1 MPTIKPRNPQKVCVV
16 HGSPNAKENANVPM
30 SSMQSTLKE
39 PTLQSHTNF
48 KPHSLLSNAAS
59 ILGLADSTTL
69 PKSLSVGSNPK
80 SAKTSAGSKSPRPP
94 KKFNSNSNTNNNN
107 YANTAP
113 SPALAR
119 SSSNST
125 LFNSDN
131 FYMTQRK
138 DDTTGLSSDAIAD
151 SKLLSPADIVTFIES
166 LKYLVA
172 LSAGDVE
179 VSQHQI
185 GVIRTAVFSFYDIIY
200 EETSDFSAT
209 AIFCSSSLAPLLA
222 NLHAIQRYSVK
233 TTAPQF
239 HSPTP
244 TEINSIFCSITRA
257 FSLINAHH
265 ANPAEPVYLDTR
277 RLVNKIVDDTIWPL
291 QYVFTILVAV
301 LADDLAF
308 AAMEG
313 RKLAQR
319 FESSENRVSVQTLV
333 NDFGCGN
340 NGDLDQDFEDLV
352 TLFEKINLSSASP
365 QQDSLSAI
373 DSKGLLNE
381 PVKIESKYKDFDVEY
396 IEKMAGNAFIVY
408 TGKTDAFISK
418 QTSSSATRSDSKQ
431 TLETLMTQSSRNH
444 NKSHK
449 TTDAGVKTAIAR
461 ISANALTEGDA
472 LVVLSGWSGDD
483 NDEEVANDNISSKK
497 IQTLS
502 PPQLQHT
509 RSTSGHE
516 TLKKAGLFHAQSS
529 FVPTPPSVVPQN
541 SRGPTNS
548 FGHLGSTNGD
558 IVVCAPNVS
567 CSGSSGGTR
576 AFAAAEKLVNHK
588 FKTVSLARLDGVKYL
603 SPGYSRLTV
612 TILTERADVD
622 LMRKTRN
629 GWHDEIEKIEMLN
642 RVKDAL
648 KYGAIRIDKDLV
660 ALFF

>member
-1 MPTIKPRNPQKVCVV
+1 MTMPTIKPRNPQKAGVV
-16 HGSPNAKENANVPM
+16 HASPNAKENMNVPM
-30 SSMQSTLKE
+30 SPMQSTLKE
-39 PTLQSHTNF
+39 ATLQSHTNF

-59 ILGLADSTTL
+59 ILGLADSAAL
-69 PKSLSVGSNPK
+69 PKPLSAGSNPK
-80 SAKTSAGSKSPRPP
+80 SVKASACSKSPRPAR
-94 KKFNSNSNTNNNN
+94 KSNTSNNNN
-107 YANTAP
+107 ANVTP

-125 LFNSDN
+125 LFDSDS

-138 DDTTGLSSDAIAD
+138 DDAMGLSSDAIAD
-151 SKLLSPADIVTFIES
+151 SKLLSPADIVTFVES

-233 TTAPQF
+233 TTTPQF

-265 ANPAEPVYLDTR
+265 ADPAEPVYLDTR
-277 RLVNKIVDDTIWPL
+277 RLVDKIVEDTVWPL

-308 AAMEG
+308 AAMEA

-333 NDFGCGN
+333 NSSS
-340 NGDLDQDFEDLV
+340 DLDQDFEDLV
-352 TLFEKINLSSASP
+352 TLFEKINLGSVSS
-365 QQDSLSAI
+365 QQDSVSTI
-373 DSKGLLNE
+373 DSKAVLNE
-381 PVKIESKYKDFDVEY
+381 PTTIESKYNDFDAEY

-418 QTSSSATRSDSKQ
+418 QISSASKSDSSKQ
-431 TLETLMTQSSRNH
+431 TLETLMTQSSGNN

-449 TTDAGVKTAIAR
+449 TADTAVKTAIAR

-472 LVVLSGWSGDD
+472 LVVLSGWSGEDD
-483 NDEEVANDNISSKK
+483 DEEAADGNSSNNVHP
-497 IQTLS
+497 LS

-509 RSTSGHE
+509 RSTSGYE
-516 TLKKAGLFHAQSS
+516 TPKKAGSFHAQSS
-529 FVPTPPSVVPQN
+529 FVPTPPSVVPQR
-541 SRGPTNS
+541 SRGATNS
-548 FGHLGSTNGD
+548 LGRLGSTNGS
-558 IVVCAPNVS
+558 VVGVPNIP
-567 CSGSSGGTR
+567 CSNSSSRTQQ
-576 AFAAAEKLVNHK
+576 AAAEKLVDHK

-612 TILTERADVD
+612 TILTERVDVD
-622 LMRKTRN
+622 LRRKTRN

-648 KYGAIRIDKDLV
+648 KYGAIRVDKDLV
-660 ALFF
+660 TLFF